1 MLPTAARG
9 HAFLYKYRPRA
20 PGGLRLQQ
28 PGRGK
33 PNRCGCRLGKPRAGG
48 TAKGSADTWW
58 PPPPARGGRG
68 RGGRGCHAARAAAG
82 VEAGRQAGGRSPPG
96 RRTGTDGRQ
105 STAAAARGRPEARK
119 SDFPAGSPRRIR
131 LFLSFSFSFFF

>member
-68 RGGRGCHAARAAAG
+68 RGGPGLPRGAG
-82 VEAGRQAGGRSPPG
+82 GGRRAGGRAGAHHRADGPG
-96 RRTGTDGRQ
+96 PTD
-105 STAAAARGRPEARK
+105 AKRGGGGGGGEGQ
-119 SDFPAGSPRRIR
+119 AGSAQK
-131 LFLSFSFSFFF
+131 